1 MNTAAHSGLAWGVF
15 AVFAVFADDVQHALV
30 PVLLT
35 LAVVWAWLAVLP
47 LTRG

>member
-1 MNTAAHSGLAWGVF
+1 MNSAAHSGLDWGV
-15 AVFAVFADDVQHALV
+15 VAVFADDVQHALV

-35 LAVVWAWLAVLP
+35 LGVAWAWLAVLP